1 VQIALFVAP
10 VLVFASF
17 LLGNPMQLVFSPLEI
32 AAIALTV
39 LILEMIV
46 NDGETVWFEGAELIA
61 AYLILAI
68 AFYLVPE

>member
-1 VQIALFVAP
+1 
-10 VLVFASF
+10 
-17 LLGNPMQLVFSPLEI
+17 MQLVFSPLEI
-32 AAIALTV
+32 AGIALSV

-61 AYLILAI
+61 AYLILAS